1 MSYQTKNP
9 IAEALESVRSGIG
22 FPMGDFSQ
30 IMYSELGYGVPG
42 SANSFVSNLF
52 CYGQIYGNSGCKKEP
67 LVQLE
72 RTAKILYAL
81 GVPEDHEVKGR
92 AVLISIDQQKIL
104 RFEDFET
111 VNGPNLHI
119 YLSEDLEA
127 NNYVDLG
134 KIKATKGNVNYNVDS
149 SVDLEKYDKVLVW
162 CVPFKVLFSYAEL
175 S

>member
-81 GVPEDHEVKGR
+81 GVPEDHEVID
-92 AVLISIDQQKIL
+92 LIKT
-104 RFEDFET
+104 EA
-111 VNGPNLHI
+111 VNGNLRVGISGHEFKYPPEEGI
-119 YLSEDLEA
+119 DHEEFCRRLADLRAKKPRSLENKLRDLTPEHREA
-127 NNYVDLG
+127 VER
-134 KIKATKGNVNYNVDS
+134 TVDS
-149 SVDLEKYDKVLVW
+149 FLD
-162 CVPFKVLFSYAEL
+162 SYRK
-175 S
+175 